1 MSYKREFFIVGI
13 ILIFSLLLLAQDI
26 EEKTIYL
33 KSGGKITGKIISTD
47 PETGD
52 IEIQTVYGVLE
63 IKGEDILQE
72 VVSIILKSGDRLKG
86 LIIYEDNEKIHFQS
100 DYGLLK
106 INKGDIEQIDYELKK
121 GVEKVSKI

>member
-1 MSYKREFFIVGI
+1 MNCKRAFFIVGI

-52 IEIQTVYGVLE
+52 IEIQTAYGVLE

-72 VVSIILKSGDRLKG
+72 VVSIILKSGDVLKG
-86 LIIYEDNEKIHFQS
+86 LIIYE
-100 DYGLLK
+100 
-106 INKGDIEQIDYELKK
+106 
-121 GVEKVSKI
+121 